1 MIVGP
6 FIDAASVLIGG
17 SIGAAIGTRIRSSL
31 RETMMIVFGVPSMAM
46 GVIYIVKTA
55 TLPAVVLSTILGVII
70 GELVLL
76 ERGIG
81 IAGQKVNRLMTRLI
95 PSSAHAGLSDEE
107 FLNKFVAILVLF
119 CASGTG
125 IFGAMNE
132 GMTGDPSVLIAKS
145 ILDLF
150 TALIFATTLGYST
163 AAIAVP
169 QVIVL
174 IVLAFAGAYIVPI
187 TTPAMRADFTA
198 VGGVLMLANGFRI
211 SGIKSFPVADMI
223 PAMLLAMPISALWT
237 HLV

>member
-6 FIDAASVLIGG
+6 FIDAGSVLVGG
-17 SIGAAIGTRIRSSL
+17 SIGAAIGTRIRASL

-46 GVIYIVKTA
+46 GIIYIVKTA

-70 GELVLL
+70 GELIFL

-81 IAGQKVNRLMTRLI
+81 IAGQKVNLLMTRLI

-107 FLNKFVAILVLF
+107 FLNRFVAILVLF

-132 GMTGDPSVLIAKS
+132 GMTGDSSVLVAKS

-150 TALIFATTLGYST
+150 TALIFATSLGYAT
-163 AAIAVP
+163 ATIAVP
-169 QVIVL
+169 QVIILV
-174 IVLAFAGAYIVPI
+174 VLAFAGSYIVPI
-187 TTPAMRADFTA
+187 TTPTMRADFTA
-198 VGGVLMLANGFRI
+198 VGGVLMLANGMRI
-211 SGIKSFPVADMI
+211 SAIKSFPVADMI
-223 PAMLLAMPISALWT
+223 PAMVLAMPISALWK
-237 HLV
+237 HLS